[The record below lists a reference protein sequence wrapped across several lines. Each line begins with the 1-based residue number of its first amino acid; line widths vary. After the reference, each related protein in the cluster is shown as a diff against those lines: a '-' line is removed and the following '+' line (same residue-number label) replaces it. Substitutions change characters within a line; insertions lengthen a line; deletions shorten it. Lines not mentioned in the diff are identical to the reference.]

1 MSKTALSLAAAL
13 MAATAISTSAQA
25 GGVRLGFGFPL
36 GVFAASQLMASG
48 PGGGH
53 HDAERPRSL
62 SRSHSEEDA
71 PRRVKRAAPKE
82 EVAEAPVRKAK
93 RAAPKEDVAEAPVRK
108 VKRAAPQE
116 EVAEAPVRKVKRA
129 APKVDVA
136 EAPAPRPRKLV
147 KTAKLEDT
155 SVANDVTPE
164 TADNAAAHTDA
175 MFSQPVPKVEASNMT
190 GTQSTPAAVRIA
202 SLAPR
207 KAATTVTTA
216 EPASEPSSKIKIT
229 PEIRR
234 LCRKFSAAIAGMI
247 DIPCD

>member
-71 PRRVKRAAPKE
+71 PRRV
-82 EVAEAPVRKAK
+82 K